1 MELLQLVKD
10 FFNNYQMDK
19 EHQNFSK
26 RVLEVLGIDRIRR
39 LSDIQEKSLDNQ
51 YEDLFENHNNSY
63 ETITDDEIMGRYRLV
78 TEHIYPDEFVEIAK
92 KLKR

>member
-1 MELLQLVKD
+1 
-10 FFNNYQMDK
+10 MDE

-78 TEHIYPDEFVEIAK
+78 TEHIYPDEFVEMTEMIK
-92 KLKR
+92 KENKE

>member
-1 MELLQLVKD
+1 
-10 FFNNYQMDK
+10 MD
-19 EHQNFSK
+19 EGHQNFSK

-63 ETITDDEIMGRYRLV
+63 ETITDDEIMGRYKLV
-78 TEHIYPDEFVEIAK
+78 TEHIYPDEFVEMAK
-92 KLKR
+92 MIKNKEV

>member
-1 MELLQLVKD
+1 
-10 FFNNYQMDK
+10 MDE

-78 TEHIYPDEFVEIAK
+78 TEHIYPDEFVEMGEMIK
-92 KLKR
+92 KENKE

>member
-1 MELLQLVKD
+1 MFLRP
-10 FFNNYQMDK
+10 FIMDE

-78 TEHIYPDEFVEIAK
+78 TEHIYPDEFVEMAEMIK
-92 KLKR
+92 KENKE